1 MCISVEA
8 EGVIKRRLR
17 NNRDEDSFE
26 YLRNWLTFVVKVAS
40 WILYVA
46 SGRKINYFYGNFLT
60 KIIMCIL
67 L

>member
-1 MCISVEA
+1 MCIAVEA
-8 EGVIKRRLR
+8 EGAIKRRFR

-46 SGRKINYFYGNFLT
+46 NGRKINYLYGNFLT